1 MNDETTDV
9 DLDAVW
15 SRVQSQVWAPKVG
28 HVEALAARLLRSP
41 GLARA
46 LVTTPSLLLSWVL
59 ASAAVLALGA
69 VVAAAIGTPVVPL
82 LAPALAGAGIAYAYG
97 PGTDPAYELSRT
109 MPVSD
114 QTVLLVRAL
123 AVFALNA
130 VLGIAASLLVPAAGG
145 VTLAWLVP
153 MTAVAAFA
161 LATATMSG
169 SANVGLA
176 GGLAGWCIA
185 ILAGQVAA
193 GRIDTATSAPV
204 LVVPYLLFAAI
215 CVVVAVVS
223 VPSKRGWS

>member
-1 MNDETTDV
+1 MNDETADV

-15 SRVQSQVWAPKVG
+15 LRVEAQVWAPKVG
-28 HVEALAARLLRSP
+28 RVEALAARLLRSP

-46 LVTTPSLLLSWVL
+46 LVTSPSLLLSWVL

-82 LAPALAGAGIAYAYG
+82 LAPGLAGASIAYAYG

-109 MPVSD
+109 MPISE

-130 VLGIAASLLVPAAGG
+130 VLGIAASLVVPVAGG

-161 LATATMSG
+161 LATATLSG

-185 ILAGQVAA
+185 ILASQVAS
-193 GRIDTATSAPV
+193 GRIDAATSEPV
-204 LVVPYLLFAAI
+204 LVLPYLLFAAI
-215 CVVVAVVS
+215 CVVVALVS
-223 VPSKRGWS
+223 VPMRRGWS

>member
-15 SRVQSQVWAPKVG
+15 SRIQSQVWAPKVRR
-28 HVEALAARLLRSP
+28 VEALAARLLRSP

-82 LAPALAGAGIAYAYG
+82 LAPGLAGAGIAYAYG

-130 VLGIAASLLVPAAGG
+130 ALGIAASLLVPAAGG

-161 LATATMSG
+161 LATATVSG

-176 GGLAGWCIA
+176 GGLAGWAIA

-193 GRIDTATSAPV
+193 GRIDTAASAPV

-215 CVVVAVVS
+215 CVAVAVVS